1 MRPRLGLFEEKR
13 GRPRGQSSEYFD
25 YLKSIVSLANYH
37 NLDPKQLANAFLE
50 ALEKTNSTC
59 KSLEISC
66 RDITQKSPVFLII
79 KNEQVVWQS
88 TIKRESI
95 KNPDIEVYIE
105 NLPIPFN
112 SKKKKH
118 NIDQKIGNLKFG
130 MKGIS
135 VKGKIIEVL
144 PPKTVRTRF
153 GTFADVAN
161 VLVADETGS
170 VRLSLWNGQIDK
182 FHMGDYVECSTCTV
196 RRFRGELQLRL
207 GRKGT
212 VSTINEPLQ

>member
-1 MRPRLGLFEEKR
+1 MRPRIGLFEEKR
-13 GRPRGQSSEYFD
+13 GRPRGQSSEYYN

-37 NLDPKQLANAFLE
+37 NLDPKQLADAFLE
-50 ALEKTNSTC
+50 ALEKSSAHC
-59 KSLEISC
+59 ESLEISC
-66 RDITQKSPVFLII
+66 RDNTHESPTFLIM
-79 KNEQVVWQS
+79 KNEKVVWQS
-88 TIKRESI
+88 KIKRESI
-95 KNPDIEVYIE
+95 KNPDIGNYIE

-118 NIDQKIGNLKFG
+118 NMAQKIGNLKFG

-135 VKGKIIEVL
+135 VKGKIIEV
-144 PPKTVRTRF
+144 PPPRTVRTRF
-153 GTFADVAN
+153 GTFADVSN
-161 VLVADETGS
+161 VMVADETGS

-212 VSTINEPLQ
+212 LSTINEH